1 MKPGMLAAAFAVN
14 MLAAFAASIARTSS
28 GKIKTLNDFTSTS
41 PSTISRIPSASI
53 TRCSPPSRLS

>member
-28 GKIKTLNDFTSTS
+28 GKIKT
-41 PSTISRIPSASI
+41 
-53 TRCSPPSRLS
+53 